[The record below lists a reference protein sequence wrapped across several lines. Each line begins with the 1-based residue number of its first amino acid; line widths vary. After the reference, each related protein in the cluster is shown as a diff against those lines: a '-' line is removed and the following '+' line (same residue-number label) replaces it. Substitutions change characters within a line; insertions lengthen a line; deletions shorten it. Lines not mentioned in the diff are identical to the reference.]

1 MYYKVKIQYLS
12 SFVRSIISIYFFP
25 GISII
30 KILDYYKDLY
40 LALQQQVNMIIKENE
55 IVRTT
60 NWYILHMD

>member
-12 SFVRSIISIYFFP
+12 SFVRSIIFIYFFP
-25 GISII
+25 GISI

>member
-25 GISII
+25 GISI
-30 KILDYYKDLY
+30 KIIDYYKDLY

>member
-25 GISII
+25 GISI